1 MIGSD
6 LESKSYSATN
16 DLIEMKNAQHNSK
29 INVVVETGGG
39 GGNIDNKR
47 FIDFTKVQRHKAIDG
62 TISTLMNLGHR
73 HIFRQITFLQV
84 WLII

>member
-47 FIDFTKVQRHKAIDG
+47 FIDFTKVQRHKVIDG
-62 TISTLMNLGHR
+62 TISNFNE
-73 HIFRQITFLQV
+73 FRPSSYL
-84 WLII
+84 

>member
-29 INVVVETGGG
+29 IY
-39 GGNIDNKR
+39 R
-47 FIDFTKVQRHKAIDG
+47 FYKGPEA
-62 TISTLMNLGHR
+62 
-73 HIFRQITFLQV
+73 
-84 WLII
+84 